1 MAVHQH
7 RKGWRGSLTLTTP
20 VYNTKAEAEA
30 ALADLRARVQ
40 TWRLTQGRDRGR
52 PLTCTNRH
60 TWSAPPGHFRPSCD
74 YPLVIA
80 LHGSERL
87 GL

>member
-30 ALADLRARVQ
+30 ALADLRTKVQ
-40 TWRLTQGRDRGR
+40 TWRLAQA
-52 PLTCTNRH
+52 
-60 TWSAPPGHFRPSCD
+60 APEAEPVPAPTATAGPPRLDPFRPSCD
-74 YPLVIA
+74 YPLLIA
-80 LHGSERL
+80 LHGPERL

>member
-20 VYNTKAEAEA
+20 VYKSKVEAEA
-30 ALADLRARVQ
+30 ALADLRASVQ
-40 TWRLTQGRDRGR
+40 SWRLTQAASEAETVPTPAPTPGPPR
-52 PLTCTNRH
+52 PD
-60 TWSAPPGHFRPSCD
+60 PFRPSCD
-74 YPLVIA
+74 YA
-80 LHGSERL
+80 LLKALYGSERL

>member
-20 VYNTKAEAEA
+20 VYNTKAEA
-30 ALADLRARVQ
+30 ALADLKAKVAAWRSELAAKEAEPVKPAQAATHGPRAPDP
-40 TWRLTQGRDRGR
+40 W
-52 PLTCTNRH
+52 
-60 TWSAPPGHFRPSCD
+60 RPSCD
-74 YPLVIA
+74 YPLLIA
-80 LHGSERL
+80 LHGPERL

>member
-30 ALADLRARVQ
+30 ALADLRASVQ
-40 TWRLTQGRDRGR
+40 AWRSRQE
-52 PLTCTNRH
+52 PEPVP
-60 TWSAPPGHFRPSCD
+60 APAATPGPPRLDPFRPSCD
-74 YPLVIA
+74 YPLLIA
-80 LHGSERL
+80 LHGPDVL
-87 GL
+87 GR

>member
-1 MAVHQH
+1 MGVHQH

-40 TWRLTQGRDRGR
+40 SWRLTQAASEAEPASTATSG
-52 PLTCTNRH
+52 
-60 TWSAPPGHFRPSCD
+60 PPRLDPFRPSRN
-74 YPLVIA
+74 
-80 LHGSERL
+80 S
-87 GL
+87 

>member
-30 ALADLRARVQ
+30 ALADLRAKVAS
-40 TWRLTQGRDRGR
+40 WRLTTTEAE
-52 PLTCTNRH
+52 PVP
-60 TWSAPPGHFRPSCD
+60 APAPTASPPRLDPWRPSCD
-74 YPLVIA
+74 YPLLIA
-80 LHGSERL
+80 LHGPDRL